1 MSFSARQL
9 TSYSCMR
16 PAAEAGCVMRG
27 SLNWSLLVWRCSV
40 PLPGCARCPVPP
52 SQLARARA
60 VGRRNRE
67 PARAWPERL
76 PPLRPRGGVS
86 RDG

>member
-16 PAAEAGCVMRG
+16 PAAEAGCGVRG

-40 PLPGCARCPVPP
+40 PLPGCTGVPFLLP
-52 SQLARARA
+52 ACARAC
-60 VGRRNRE
+60 GRRNRE
-67 PARAWPERL
+67 AARAWPERL

>member
-27 SLNWSLLVWRCSV
+27 SLNCSLLVWRCSV
-40 PLPGCARCPVPP
+40 PLPGSARCPVPP
-52 SQLARARA
+52 SQLERARS
-60 VGRRNRE
+60 VGATERLRE
-67 PARAWPERL
+67 PGPNIYHRCGLEA
-76 PPLRPRGGVS
+76 V
-86 RDG
+86 